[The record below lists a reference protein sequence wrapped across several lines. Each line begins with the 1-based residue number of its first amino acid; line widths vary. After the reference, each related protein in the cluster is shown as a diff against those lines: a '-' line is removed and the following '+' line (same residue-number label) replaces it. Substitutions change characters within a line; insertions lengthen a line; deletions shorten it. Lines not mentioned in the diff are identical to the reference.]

1 MKRTP
6 LFIAS
11 IVALGVAACG
21 GGNKKEQTTPPPTGD
36 GDGEATPPPRG
47 DNSAMVPADKMEE
60 IPRVLDRK
68 RQIVSRCLAIAVDN
82 RELPKSTHGKITL
95 EFVISPAGKAQDIK
109 IIKADFES
117 KSVQDCV
124 IRHVT
129 DAQFPDLPK
138 PVPWSYSFAFEAN

>member
-1 MKRTP
+1 MKRTT
-6 LFIAS
+6 LFIAL
-11 IVALGVAACG
+11 IVALGTAACG
-21 GGNKKEQTTPPPTGD
+21 GGSKKEQTTPPPTGD
-36 GDGEATPPPRG
+36 GDTTPPPSGGG
-47 DNSAMVPADKMEE
+47 DSAMVPAEKMDE

-95 EFVISPAGKAQDIK
+95 EFVISPAGKAQDVK

-124 IRHVT
+124 IHHVT
-129 DAQFPDLPK
+129 EAQFPELPK

>member
-1 MKRTP
+1 MTMKKAA
-6 LFIAS
+6 LFIAVLS
-11 IVALGVAACG
+11 LAACG
-21 GGNKKEQTTPPPTGD
+21 GGSKKEQTTPPPTGD

-47 DNSAMVPADKMEE
+47 DNSAMVPPEKMEE

-82 RELPKSTHGKITL
+82 KELPKSTHGKITL
-95 EFVISPAGKAQDIK
+95 EFTISPAGKAQDIK

-138 PVPWSYSFAFEAN
+138 PLPWSYSFAFEAN

>member
-1 MKRTP
+1 MTMKKAA
-6 LFIAS
+6 LFIA
-11 IVALGVAACG
+11 VLVACG
-21 GGNKKEQTTPPPTGD
+21 GGSKKEQTTPTGGGGG
-36 GDGEATPPPRG
+36 GDTSPPPSGGG
-47 DNSAMVPADKMEE
+47 DSSMIPAEKMEE

-68 RQIVSRCLAIAVDN
+68 REIVSHCLAIAVDN

>member
-1 MKRTP
+1 MTMKRTA
-6 LFIAS
+6 LFIA
-11 IVALGVAACG
+11 VLVACG
-21 GGNKKEQTTPPPTGD
+21 GGNKKDQTTPPPTGD
-36 GDGEATPPPRG
+36 GDGETTPPPRG
-47 DNSAMVPADKMEE
+47 DDTAMIPAEKMEE

-95 EFVISPAGKAQDIK
+95 EFVISPAGKAQEIK

>member
-1 MKRTP
+1 MTMKKAT
-6 LFIAS
+6 LFIA
-11 IVALGVAACG
+11 VLVACG
-21 GGNKKEQTTPPPTGD
+21 GGSKKEQTTPTGGGD
-36 GDGEATPPPRG
+36 GDTSPPPSGGG
-47 DNSAMVPADKMEE
+47 DGAMVPAEKMDE
-60 IPRVLDRK
+60 IKIVLDRK
-68 RQIVSRCLAIAVDN
+68 RNIVSRCLAIAVDN

-95 EFVISPAGKAQDIK
+95 EFMISPAGKAQDIK

>member
-1 MKRTP
+1 MTMKRTA
-6 LFIAS
+6 LFIA
-11 IVALGVAACG
+11 VALTAACG
-21 GGNKKEQTTPPPTGD
+21 GGKKEQTTPTPTGD
-36 GDGEATPPPRG
+36 GDGDTTPPPRG
-47 DNSAMVPADKMEE
+47 DTSMVPPEKMEE

-82 RELPKSTHGKITL
+82 KELPKSTHGKITL
-95 EFVISPAGKAQDIK
+95 EFVISPAGKAQEIK

>member
-1 MKRTP
+1 MTMMKMA
-6 LFIAS
+6 LFIA
-11 IVALGVAACG
+11 VLAACG
-21 GGNKKEQTTPPPTGD
+21 GGKKEQTTPQSGD
-36 GDGEATPPPRG
+36 GDDHPTTTGGGGG
-47 DNSAMVPADKMEE
+47 DMVPAEKMEE

-68 RQIVSRCLAIAVDN
+68 RQIVSRCLSIAVDN